1 MQRWSARSYTV
12 RMASCQRA
20 VLVLA
25 PLRTPA
31 EAEER
36 AELQQRR
43 QTQAMQIFKMQQKQ
57 YEPAYM
63 NKLDEYIV
71 GNGVM
76 GFGLYRITD
85 TDC

>member
-1 MQRWSARSYTV
+1 MP
-12 RMASCQRA
+12 SCMF
-20 VLVLA
+20 LFA
-25 PLRTPA
+25 PPRTIA

-71 GNGVM
+71 GGGALRPCKIGVT
-76 GFGLYRITD
+76 G
-85 TDC
+85 